1 MLRQTIKQKSLHW
14 PNGITI
20 DLVMDRVYWIDAKL
34 HMIGSA
40 NLDGTASRMV
50 LFNTKVLG
58 HPFSITVFED
68 KVSNNFGLMVDLKA
82 YPNNQE
88 GEKIN

>member
-1 MLRQTIKQKSLHW
+1 
-14 PNGITI
+14 
-20 DLVMDRVYWIDAKL
+20 
-34 HMIGSA
+34 MIGSA

-68 KVSNNFGLMVDLKA
+68 KVSYTLHFALLFVRSFHTNYPGDKLKIL
-82 YPNNQE
+82 E
-88 GEKIN
+88 GGGYFLICLSIHSMRLKSLV